1 MLKDGKYLSIRFWAE
16 LLYINAVAK
25 TTEIWFDHI
34 CGGGTETYTFNKINE
49 LKNETLIIRIQNGWN
64 NNFTISYYYKEYK
77 NKIIIN
83 SLFDI
88 EVMLKQ
94 LIPDLIVVNNLATY
108 KNIYETLKFIKK
120 LNLI

>member
-1 MLKDGKYLSIRFWAE
+1 MI
-16 LLYINAVAK
+16 
-25 TTEIWFDHI
+25 
-34 CGGGTETYTFNKINE
+34 NKINE

-108 KNIYETLKFIKK
+108 
-120 LNLI
+120 